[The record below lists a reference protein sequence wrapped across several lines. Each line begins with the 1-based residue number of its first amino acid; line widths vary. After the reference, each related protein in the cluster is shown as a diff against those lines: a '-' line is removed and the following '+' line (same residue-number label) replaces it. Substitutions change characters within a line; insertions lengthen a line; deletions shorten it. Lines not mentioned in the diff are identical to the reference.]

1 MDATK
6 IVRVYLDGRLGR
18 GELQCL
24 RGAVNKLLRDAC
36 GSYEGNV
43 LFHNHEGGNLRYG
56 YPLVQFRRSATG
68 AVIVGIGDA
77 ADSVH
82 SLAEKQDLRLK
93 IGRRDMVLS
102 VDRCEESFYTPKVA
116 DEPKLY
122 SLSNYIALTEENLTK
137 YNGMLALS
145 DKTIL
150 LESVLVGNI
159 LSFFKG
165 IGYHADE
172 QLAAVLTDIDSTGET
187 VYKGIKWKTF
197 NLHFVSNVELPDGI
211 GLGKSVSVGY
221 GTLRREKLDD
231 KLIKKFANG

>member
-18 GELQCL
+18 GEMQCL

-43 LFHNHEGGNLRYG
+43 LFHNHEGGGLRYG
-56 YPLVQFRRSATG
+56 YPLVQFRKYSTG

-82 SLAEKQDLRLK
+82 SLAKKQELRLK
-93 IGRRDMVLS
+93 IGRRDMVLA
-102 VDRCEESFYTPKVA
+102 VEKGEETLYTPKVA

-122 SLSNYIALTEENLTK
+122 SLSDYIALTEENLTE
-137 YNGMLALS
+137 YNGLLALS
-145 DKTIL
+145 DKTIH
-150 LESVLVGNI
+150 LEKILVGNI

-172 QLAAVLTDIDSTGET
+172 QIAAVLTDIDGTGET

-231 KLIKKFANG
+231 KFIKKFANG